1 MCWLFRAGHTDPGR
15 TGSRIWKTGG
25 GRGGGEA
32 ARLQRHTGG
41 FQPPRCGGA
50 LWGSALRRKPQRPGS
65 ASSFSTPETA
75 SCLSGLRL
83 SALELP
89 LSEEPFDKFRVN
101 ESEANGLSFSGHIRD
116 YRTKKKKKKRR
127 KRRRGLCGTGKGSQH
142 QTVHK
147 STALEHS
154 IDLLTSIPH
163 AKGFWGP
170 TL

>member
-1 MCWLFRAGHTDPGR
+1 MLAFQSWSHRPGAHGFTDLED
-15 TGSRIWKTGG
+15 GG
-25 GRGGGEA
+25 GGGEA
-32 ARLQRHTGG
+32 ARLQKHTGG

-116 YRTKKKKKKRR
+116 YRMKKKKEEEEETEK
-127 KRRRGLCGTGKGSQH
+127 GTLWDGERVSASNRAQIHGSR
-142 QTVHK
+142 
-147 STALEHS
+147 
-154 IDLLTSIPH
+154 
-163 AKGFWGP
+163 
-170 TL
+170 TLD